1 VPYLILQPLIEN
13 AIRHGVSKNPGAGV
27 IRIEARLREEKLH
40 VTISDNGP
48 GITAPTRSAGGG
60 VGLENTKA
68 RLEQAYAGRSE
79 LGLRRAGERGTIVE
93 LSLPAPAQKEIS
105 ADEPQEIAV
114 PQIPRL
120 PQGA

>member
-1 VPYLILQPLIEN
+1 
-13 AIRHGVSKNPGAGV
+13 
-27 IRIEARLREEKLH
+27 
-40 VTISDNGP
+40 
-48 GITAPTRSAGGG
+48 

-79 LGLRRAGERGTIVE
+79 LGLRRAAERGTIVE
-93 LSLPAPAQKEIS
+93 LSLPVAQKEIS